1 MAEELWDAVIVGAG
15 PAGLTAAV
23 MLGRSRRRVLVIDAG
38 SPRNR
43 FAAHMHGVLG
53 LDGLP
58 PSELRRLGRAEAEGY
73 GVVFHD
79 GTVREVTNVPAG
91 VRVTADDGSAHQ
103 ARTLVIATGL
113 RDDLPAIGG
122 LAERWGKTVLH
133 CPYCHGW
140 EVRNQHLGVL
150 ATSPLALHQVELVR
164 QLSDQVTFFS
174 AGAGD
179 LSADDEK
186 RLAARGIR
194 IEPAP
199 VTEIHGPAPAIS
211 QVALADGRTASV
223 DAIFT
228 AGTLHPLDEFV
239 AGLDLDRVDT
249 PVGSFLSVDR
259 TGQTSH
265 ERIWAA
271 GNVVDPGAN
280 VAMSL
285 GAGAITGGVVNARL
299 AKEDTDTALATPARV
314 S

>member
-1 MAEELWDAVIVGAG
+1 
-15 PAGLTAAV
+15 
-23 MLGRSRRRVLVIDAG
+23 
-38 SPRNR
+38 
-43 FAAHMHGVLG
+43 
-53 LDGLP
+53 
-58 PSELRRLGRAEAEGY
+58 
-73 GVVFHD
+73 VVFRD
-79 GTVREVTNVPAG
+79 GTVREVTNIPAG
-91 VRVTADDGSAHQ
+91 VLVTADDGSVHR
-103 ARTLVIATGL
+103 ARALVIATGL

-140 EVRNQHLGVL
+140 EVREQHLGVL
-150 ATSPLALHQVELVR
+150 ATSPLALPQVELVR
-164 QLSDQVTFFS
+164 QLSDKVTFFS

-179 LSADDEK
+179 LSPDDEK

-228 AGTLHPLDEFV
+228 AGVLHPHDEFA
-239 AGLDLDRVDT
+239 AGLDLDRVET

-265 ERIWAA
+265 ERIWAV
-271 GNVVDPGAN
+271 GNVVGPGAN
-280 VAMSL
+280 VPISL
-285 GAGAITGGVVNARL
+285 GAGSITGGAVNARL
-299 AKEDTDTALATPARV
+299 AKEDTDTALATPAGV

>member
-38 SPRNR
+38 SGRNR

-53 LDGLP
+53 HDGLP
-58 PSELRRLGRAEAEGY
+58 PSELRRLGRAEAVGY
-73 GVVFHD
+73 GVVFRD
-79 GTVREVTNVPAG
+79 GTVREVTDVPAG
-91 VRVTADDGSAHQ
+91 VLVTADDGSVHR
-103 ARTLVIATGL
+103 ARALVIATGL
-113 RDDLPAIGG
+113 RDDLPPIPG

-140 EVRNQHLGVL
+140 EVRDQHLGVL

-164 QLSDQVTFFS
+164 QLSDKVTFFS

-179 LSADDEK
+179 LSPDDEK

-199 VTEIHGPAPAIS
+199 VTEIHGPAPAIT
-211 QVALADGRTASV
+211 QVTLADGRTASV
-223 DAIFT
+223 DALFT
-228 AGTLHPLDEFV
+228 AGTLHPHDEFV
-239 AGLDLDRVDT
+239 TGLDLDRVDT

-265 ERIWAA
+265 ERIWTA

-285 GAGAITGGVVNARL
+285 GAGAITGGAVNARL

-314 S
+314 P

>member
-1 MAEELWDAVIVGAG
+1 MAEELWDAAIAGAG

-53 LDGLP
+53 HDGLP
-58 PSELRRLGRAEAEGY
+58 PSELRKRGRGEAQAY
-73 GVVFHD
+73 GVVFRD
-79 GTVREVTNVPAG
+79 GTVQEVTDDPAG
-91 VRVTADDGSAHQ
+91 VRVTTDDGSVHQ
-103 ARTLVIATGL
+103 ARALVIATGL
-113 RDDLPAIGG
+113 RDDLPPIPG
-122 LAERWGKTVLH
+122 LAERWGATVLH

-140 EVRNQHLGVL
+140 EVRDQHLGVL

-179 LSADDEK
+179 LSPDDEK

-199 VTEIHGPAPAIS
+199 VTGIHGPAPAIT
-211 QVALADGRTASV
+211 QVTLADGRTARV

-228 AGTLHPLDEFV
+228 AGVLHPFDEFV
-239 AGLDLDRVDT
+239 AGLNLDRVDT

-285 GAGAITGGVVNARL
+285 GAGSITGGAVNARL
-299 AKEDTDTALATPARV
+299 AREDTDTALATPDRV